1 MLALLTTFLL
11 LLFPSLITAQ
21 SSTDIVYPTR
31 ASSGASTLQ
40 TGFGYK
46 YMGCYNETSGVAG
59 SGGVRALSGGSEAQT
74 NLMDVGTCLN
84 FCGGSKYAGLEYGE
98 YFALWVGRVEIRRVV
113 ERVSGSD
120 RGLR

>member
-46 YMGCYNETSGVAG
+46 YM
-59 SGGVRALSGGSEAQT
+59 EAK
-74 NLMDVGTCLN
+74 L
-84 FCGGSKYAGLEYGE
+84 
-98 YFALWVGRVEIRRVV
+98 RRI
-113 ERVSGSD
+113 
-120 RGLR
+120 